1 MAAVRDRICTA
12 AQALE
17 PLPGSVVQL
26 VRMAGDVDC
35 GANDIAGV
43 LKLDQV
49 LLGKTL
55 GEANSASQSS
65 HRTVGTAEDAVVR
78 LGVARI
84 VALALA
90 NCVSAL
96 MERPLPVYGL
106 GSGDLALH
114 AQMMSSI
121 AAEVIRKRTGG
132 LVPAELVTA
141 SLVHDMGK
149 LVIEPFIGPVYT
161 PPQESFGW
169 RGFDWAAAE
178 QELLGT
184 EHAEIGRLI
193 CEGWDLPEVIC
204 SAVEH
209 HHCPHLGPGLL
220 GFGIDL
226 ADSIS
231 HAAQYEVDSQELVDD
246 PDVGRSMTALGIEPD
261 AIESMVEDTRD
272 QWQART
278 GKAHRAAVRV

>member
-26 VRMAGDVDC
+26 VRMAGEVDC

-55 GEANSASQSS
+55 GEANSASQASQ
-65 HRTVGTAEDAVVR
+65 RTVGTAEDAVVR

-90 NCVSAL
+90 DCVSGL
-96 MERPLPVYGL
+96 MERQLPAYGL
-106 GSGDLALH
+106 GPGELALH
-114 AQMMSSI
+114 AQMSSI
-121 AAEVIRKRTGG
+121 AAEVIRKRASGF
-132 LVPAELVTA
+132 VPAELVTA

-161 PPQESFGW
+161 PPKGSFGW
-169 RGFDWAAAE
+169 SGFDWAAAE
-178 QELLGT
+178 QDLLGT

-193 CEGWDLPEVIC
+193 CEGWNLPDVIC

-220 GFGIDL
+220 SFGIDL
-226 ADSIS
+226 ADAIS
-231 HAAQYEVDSQELVDD
+231 HAAQYELDCQDLVDD
-246 PDVGRSMTALGIEPD
+246 SDVSRSLTVLGIEPD
-261 AIESMVEDTRD
+261 AIGSMVEDTRD

-278 GKAHRAAVRV
+278 GKVHRTAVQV